1 MNRNNQNRPNQN
13 SSAGNNTNGQ
23 QKVQQMMQK
32 LSKEDAQKVQSILHN
47 KVALEQLLST
57 PQAKELMKK
66 FGGK

>member
-1 MNRNNQNRPNQN
+1 MNRNNQNHPNQN
-13 SSAGNNTNGQ
+13 SSAGNNINGQ

-47 KVALEQLLST
+47 KVALEQILST

>member
-1 MNRNNQNRPNQN
+1 MNRNNQNHPNQN
-13 SSAGNNTNGQ
+13 NSAGNNTGGQ
-23 QKVQQMMQK
+23 QKVQQMVQQ

>member
-1 MNRNNQNRPNQN
+1 MNRNNQNHPNQN
-13 SSAGNNTNGQ
+13 SSVKNNINGQ

>member
-1 MNRNNQNRPNQN
+1 
-13 SSAGNNTNGQ
+13 
-23 QKVQQMMQK
+23 MMQK